1 MTGVNAAGQYV
12 ERCVPIVIALYIRT
26 VPIHTAMCECI
37 YVCHELFVYAIGLT
51 RRLVYAEGKGQ
62 GTHTINMRRGP

>member
-26 VPIHTAMCECI
+26 VPIHIVLRECT
-37 YVCHELFVYAIGLT
+37 YVFMSCLFM
-51 RRLVYAEGKGQ
+51 RLV
-62 GTHTINMRRGP
+62 